1 MPRDLPVGRP
11 ALQWAGWSVEVLHLR
26 SEKIFGRNTLQHA
39 ATHCNTVQRFG
50 RFGSGV
56 AVPLRSGLPRI
67 GSAQAGRVRLQNRTF
82 PDDLG
87 GGCEIWSLISNDLR
101 QGVSDARPVLVLRT
115 SARSTKPAN
124 ESNASRCDIRFSG
137 CCGFTIYYY
146 IFNILYSIYTVK
158 VKNQERDQA
167 VVRRLGSPPN
177 SQRKARILRIQHNP
191 PKSDCKWTLIINF
204 LLF

>member
-26 SEKIFGRNTLQHA
+26 SEKIFGR
-39 ATHCNTVQRFG
+39 NTVQRFG

-87 GGCEIWSLISNDLR
+87 RGCEIWSLISNDLR
-101 QGVSDARPVLVLRT
+101 QGVSDARPVLVLRIP
-115 SARSTKPAN
+115 ARSAKPAN
-124 ESNASRCDIRFSG
+124 ESKASYCDIRFSG
-137 CCGFTIYYY
+137 CCGFRFISYILSILDYIYV
-146 IFNILYSIYTVK
+146 VK
-158 VKNQERDQA
+158 QKMKGMSDLRNTPKVAKGVHRRDA
-167 VVRRLGSPPN
+167 RN
-177 SQRKARILRIQHNP
+177 SRTRTR
-191 PKSDCKWTLIINF
+191 TM
-204 LLF
+204 